1 MALVVFTAA
10 DADAAAIFD
19 YLYARI
25 RVGIASPYIVIY
37 SHMEADDTVRV
48 LRIVHGSRRITG
60 KLLRGAS

>member
-1 MALVVFTAA
+1 MARIVFTAA

-25 RVGIASPYIVIY
+25 RAGIASPYILIY
-37 SHMEADDTVRV
+37 SLMEADDIVGV
-48 LRIVHGSRRITG
+48 PRIVHGSRRITG